1 MGHGWES
8 NYIVKK
14 LYGNQSNLDG
24 ISRLV
29 VRLVVRLIVR
39 IVVEIVVKIVVK
51 IASPSYCQ
59 VLICF
64 FGGEGGLPLLL
75 YNYW

>member
-1 MGHGWES
+1 MRHGWES

-29 VRLVVRLIVR
+29 VGLVVR

>member
-1 MGHGWES
+1 MRHGWES

-24 ISRLV
+24 IS
-29 VRLVVRLIVR
+29 RLVVRLIVR

-64 FGGEGGLPLLL
+64 FGGGGGTTRLVVQLLVAR
-75 YNYW
+75 

>member
-1 MGHGWES
+1 MRHGWES

-29 VRLVVRLIVR
+29 VRLVVR

>member
-1 MGHGWES
+1 MRHGWES

-29 VRLVVRLIVR
+29 VR

>member
-1 MGHGWES
+1 MRHGWES

-29 VRLVVRLIVR
+29 GRLVVR
-39 IVVEIVVKIVVK
+39 IVVEIVVKIILLSKLHHLAIVK
-51 IASPSYCQ
+51 
-59 VLICF
+59 F
-64 FGGEGGLPLLL
+64 
-75 YNYW
+75 

>member
-1 MGHGWES
+1 MRHGWES

-29 VRLVVRLIVR
+29 VRLVVR

-75 YNYW
+75 HNYW

>member
-1 MGHGWES
+1 MRHGWES

-29 VRLVVRLIVR
+29 VRLVVR
-39 IVVEIVVKIVVK
+39 IVVEIVVK
-51 IASPSYCQ
+51 
-59 VLICF
+59 
-64 FGGEGGLPLLL
+64 GGVPIIKMEI
-75 YNYW
+75 

>member
-1 MGHGWES
+1 MRHRWES

-29 VRLVVRLIVR
+29 VR
-39 IVVEIVVKIVVK
+39 IVVEIVVK
-51 IASPSYCQ
+51 
-59 VLICF
+59 
-64 FGGEGGLPLLL
+64 GGVPIIKMERAG
-75 YNYW
+75 